1 MKETL
6 GVAHVHVAGN
16 VPPVTHVLLLAFGK
30 PEIAAS
36 CRAAHG
42 QQSRGAVRD
51 LLEVF
56 VDDHGLVP
64 RYNLSSGT
72 RPGMAGPSRYKDVK
86 YFGGSQ
92 AVQDFHT
99 CRIHP
104 RRVRRL

>member
-30 PEIAAS
+30 GEVAAS

-42 QQSRGAVRD
+42 QQSRSAVRD

-56 VDDHGLVP
+56 VDDHSLIPG
-64 RYNLSSGT
+64 YNLAGCT
-72 RPGMAGPSRYKDVK
+72 RPGVASPS
-86 YFGGSQ
+86 
-92 AVQDFHT
+92 
-99 CRIHP
+99 
-104 RRVRRL
+104 